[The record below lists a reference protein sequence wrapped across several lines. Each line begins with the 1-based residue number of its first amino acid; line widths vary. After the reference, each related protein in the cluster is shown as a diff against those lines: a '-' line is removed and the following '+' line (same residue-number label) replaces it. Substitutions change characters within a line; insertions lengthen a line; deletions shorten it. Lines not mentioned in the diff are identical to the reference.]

1 MAGLSEIAA
10 CSLGPAMIPAGRLS
24 APLGAPGGTNS

>member
-24 APLGAPGGTNS
+24 APLGASGGTYP